1 MVILQFAIAL
11 LLMVFLC
18 FSKGERENCW
28 SLSRIPYLVG
38 VFGAFLPIGLAFWGL
53 QNIKQYGRWLGAIVL
68 VAVMGAGMTRSHYFR
83 LVYSAIFEGQSLP
96 VPPYECWKGRVGSVD
111 QTSCGYSNYSDLVLR
126 GVSDLFPD
134 LLLGFLA
141 LRLIFSRTVKR
152 FLKQG

>member
-1 MVILQFAIAL
+1 MIHTFIQQRLLQFAIAL
-11 LLMVFLC
+11 LLMMFLC

-83 LVYSAIFEGQSLP
+83 LVYSAIFEGAVFTRASL
-96 VPPYECWKGRVGSVD
+96 
-111 QTSCGYSNYSDLVLR
+111 
-126 GVSDLFPD
+126 
-134 LLLGFLA
+134 
-141 LRLIFSRTVKR
+141 
-152 FLKQG
+152 